1 MGGVFFSIFL
11 YKKSKGK
18 IRLIFLVSW
27 VIPVAIYFAIHPIY
41 QGDFSNSFRTI
52 SIKTQN
58 LNIVSDELVVITI
71 PGCPF
76 CFESIAGL
84 KQLKN
89 KNKSLKIRFIVCSS
103 DKHTLLPYQREINN
117 SFELQL
123 ANNPTKIAEI
133 AQGKFPSFL
142 FKKQNKIQIWSN
154 DSFIIQCL
162 NLINSKIENNLKDC
176 SENSSFTF

>member
-1 MGGVFFSIFL
+1 MLLSWTLTKIFPYLLCLVGGVFFSIFL

-58 LNIVSDELVVITI
+58 LNIVSDELVVI
-71 PGCPF
+71 
-76 CFESIAGL
+76 
-84 KQLKN
+84 
-89 KNKSLKIRFIVCSS
+89 KSLKIRFIVCSS

-154 DSFIIQCL
+154 DSFGCL
-162 NLINSKIENNLKDC
+162 AKDEIENNLKDC